1 MNGTLSLMPK
11 PKKPTSK
18 EPTAKT
24 PRYPSRDK
32 IKYAGIPSDYWDL
45 LESLTVE
52 GAKFEGRSVSFLTKL
67 AVRAFLQSEGKLSP
81 PPK

>member
-1 MNGTLSLMPK
+1 MPK
-11 PKKPTSK
+11 PKKPKS
-18 EPTAKT
+18 EPVK

-32 IKYAGIPSDYWDL
+32 IKYAGIPSDYWDM
-45 LESLTVE
+45 LESLTAE

-67 AVRAFLQSEGKLSP
+67 AVRAFLQSEGKLP